1 MADASARRGHGKG
14 SVFQPKGRNTWRA
27 QIRYRD
33 PVTGKSRMRTMTA
46 PTQEAAQ
53 ELLDA
58 ELGKSPSQ
66 HAAERDAPVNVRQ
79 LMQVWLSAKSP
90 DNPAANPTDVVL
102 PHTWADYESITFH
115 QILPRLGNV
124 RLENLTR
131 ARCEQFM
138 QAVQTEVSPHTGKR
152 LSHYRARNVHR
163 TLSQA
168 LRWAMGHGWIAG
180 NPMTLVPVPS
190 ARTEQY
196 QAGAQVETTAQEKAL
211 TPEQAVRVIKYL
223 EETYPD
229 TSYPLRWLLA
239 LTYGW
244 RQAEGLGI
252 TWDHIDLQARKIV
265 IAQQLERIPYK
276 HGCGEG
282 DAKGKPI
289 SRGVYPCSIQ
299 ARRET
304 GDATIKITAGRCP
317 QRVEGSG
324 GLFIRQQT
332 KTYRQ
337 RTNTITPEIVER
349 LRALHA
355 SQPKPSLSV
364 KEKSALTVERAKI
377 VYSAQYA
384 DLVFRD
390 ARGKPIDPS
399 RDWNMWQEALDAC
412 GIPRRTVHAARH
424 TAASHLVYSGA
435 PLVTIQHLL
444 GWSTPAL
451 VSRYTSR
458 DQGQEDAIAALEEY
472 RQRMTGGGQA

>member
-1 MADASARRGHGKG
+1 
-14 SVFQPKGRNTWRA
+14 
-27 QIRYRD
+27 
-33 PVTGKSRMRTMTA
+33 MTA

-53 ELLDA
+53 ALLDT
-58 ELGKSPSQ
+58 EMGKSPAQ
-66 HAAERDAPVNVRQ
+66 RNAEQDAPPTVRQ
-79 LMQVWLSAKSP
+79 LMQKWLSAKSP
-90 DNPAANPTDVVL
+90 ENPAANPTDVVL
-102 PHTWADYESITFH
+102 PHTWADYESIAFH
-115 QILPRLGNV
+115 QILPRLGSV

-138 QAVQTEVSPHTGKR
+138 QAVQTEISPHTGKR
-152 LSHYRARNVHR
+152 LSHYRARTVHR

-168 LRWAMGHGWIAG
+168 LRWAVGHGWITG
-180 NPMTLVPVPS
+180 NPMMLVPVPS
-190 ARTEQY
+190 ARTEQH
-196 QAGAQVETTAQEKAL
+196 QAGARVETTAQEKAL
-211 TPEQAVRVIKYL
+211 TPEEAAKVINYFEEKYP
-223 EETYPD
+223 E
-229 TSYPLRWLLA
+229 TSYPLRWALA

-244 RQAEGLGI
+244 RQAEGLGLTWNHVDIPARRI
-252 TWDHIDLQARKIV
+252 T

-289 SRGVYPCSIQ
+289 SRGVYPCAIE

-304 GDATIKITAGRCP
+304 GDATITIPAGRCP
-317 QRVEGSG
+317 NRVEESG

-337 RTNTITPEIVER
+337 RTNTLTQEMATR
-349 LRALHA
+349 LDVLHGTQPQPTLNAREKRALA
-355 SQPKPSLSV
+355 
-364 KEKSALTVERAKI
+364 VERAKI
-377 VYSAQYA
+377 VYAAEHA

-390 ARGKPIDPS
+390 PRGKPIDPS
-399 RDWNMWQEALDAC
+399 RDWLLWQEALDAC

-472 RQRMTGGGQA
+472 RKRMAGGGQG